1 MVMYT
6 NSVPSGCQECSILYQ
21 RIVDPSKVKDD
32 ERIPKDSKRLGKQ
45 LKQLSPTIRA
55 LGFEVSTRIN
65 NSRQGN
71 FARGVT
77 LVNFTKINESGVD
90 SF

>member
-21 RIVDPSKVKDD
+21 RIVAPSRVKDD